1 MYRAVYA
8 SDYPPDKGTL
18 RNRALRTAPK
28 NKKDLLPLIRDR
40 ECRQLFRSLLP
51 TVPLLADLVEHRSK
65 SDSRASARTAG
76 ACASAREPLHPRLR
90 LVPRTVQYR
99 CPRSALGDATLRA
112 RCPLPERIPP
122 STYRVRLDAGQDRCF
137 RHAARFYG
145 LPRGVTHVLRSS
157 LQLISATVRGE
168 RLTAGYSSRLANGP
182 TEISCRK
189 KFGPRKGRRVGRKI
203 SQR

>member
-1 MYRAVYA
+1 MRPITHLIKEKA
-8 SDYPPDKGTL
+8 L

-168 RLTAGYSSRLANGP
+168 RLTAGYSLRLANGA

-189 KFGPRKGRRVGRKI
+189 KFGPRKGRRVGRQI

>member
-1 MYRAVYA
+1 MRPITQLIKEKA
-8 SDYPPDKGTL
+8 L

-168 RLTAGYSSRLANGP
+168 RLTAGYSSRLANGA

-189 KFGPRKGRRVGRKI
+189 KFGPRKGRRVGRQI

>member
-1 MYRAVYA
+1 MHRAVYA

-122 STYRVRLDAGQDRCF
+122 STYRVRLDAGQDRCSVF
-137 RHAARFYG
+137 PSDAA
-145 LPRGVTHVLRSS
+145 HNE
-157 LQLISATVRGE
+157 ATKESTFPLNRAE
-168 RLTAGYSSRLANGP
+168 A
-182 TEISCRK
+182 
-189 KFGPRKGRRVGRKI
+189 
-203 SQR
+203 